1 MKFLIGL
8 LVASLAVGGV
18 LCVPAGS
25 PRDDAEVIDVPR
37 RHSYANSDESSAGE
51 PDFKDFKGVIDTGVG
66 YPFLQPHPLPFSF
79 NLGFFDAFEDI
90 FRRLR
95 SQLWS
100 STEDGLG
107 SFDSSKGNTTSTVK
121 VVDGHKI
128 EVNETVYGDAD
139 NLFKVRLVNIR
150 PLESGEEVDETPD
163 AKTPNGNP
171 VTSAPNKNAEESE
184 SDERREPLEK
194 NSYENEIK
202 HNIDDPEVKYH
213 TDPQPL
219 AHQLI
224 HEDTML
230 PITNEDNAANLN
242 AAFVT
247 DNSLEVADGNGKGN
261 AEQSSEEEIAEVV
274 EIDGNIE
281 AETNKSVNNSEIK
294 ATGMENL
301 ENTTAE
307 VEELTTAQATA
318 QDDVENNED
327 GELTI
332 ENNEETVANNS
343 RNESS
348 NSDAVAAAEAGDEE
362 AEAEAAT
369 DDYAT
374 NVEEAAAAVAA
385 DEATTEAEDDLR
397 AELDAENINETA
409 SDEAAAAGIDEVTEP
424 VKSTVDETAEWL
436 GEDADAVPGIDEV
449 DNDEPNEKRY
459 ANYANN
465 KNREDL
471 SSSDDEAEGEEVEM
485 NPGFDSEWGDLK
497 EDLARASNEQNDLSN
512 DIDAFEAV
520 PVDLSND
527 IAVNDI
533 AAANPDFP
541 TNPDAEVFDANA
553 LKNPGAVPMFEKLTI
568 SENAEPAK

>member
-18 LCVPAGS
+18 LCLPAGS
-25 PRDDAEVIDVPR
+25 PSDDAEVINVPR
-37 RHSYANSDESSAGE
+37 RHSTVDSDESSAGE
-51 PDFKDFKGVIDTGVG
+51 PDFKDFRGVIDTGVG

-90 FRRLR
+90 FRRLS
-95 SQLWS
+95 SQIWP
-100 STEDGLG
+100 STDELG
-107 SFDSSKGNTTSTVK
+107 AFDTSKGNTTSTVK

-150 PLESGEEVDETPD
+150 PLESGEDVAETPD
-163 AKTPNGNP
+163 AKAGNP
-171 VTSAPNKNAEESE
+171 VTSAPNKKNDESE

-202 HNIDDPEVKYH
+202 HNIDDPEVKY
-213 TDPQPL
+213 PL
-219 AHQLI
+219 AQLI
-224 HEDTML
+224 QDTML

-247 DNSLEVADGNGKGN
+247 DNSLEVAASKGS

-294 ATGMENL
+294 AGMENL
-301 ENTTAE
+301 ENTTTT
-307 VEELTTAQATA
+307 VEELTTTTAATPTT
-318 QDDVENNED
+318 QDAVEDEA
-327 GELTI
+327 LTI
-332 ENNEETVANNS
+332 ENNEETAANNS
-343 RNESS
+343 PNESS
-348 NSDAVAAAEAGDEE
+348 NTDDDAAAAEAAATE
-362 AEAEAAT
+362 AVAT
-369 DDYAT
+369 DDDAT
-374 NVEEAAAAVAA
+374 NVEVDAAAN
-385 DEATTEAEDDLR
+385 ETTTETADDLR
-397 AELDAENINETA
+397 AELDEENINETA
-409 SDEAAAAGIDEVTEP
+409 SGETAGIDEVTELA
-424 VKSTVDETAEWL
+424 KSVDDSAEWL
-436 GEDADAVPGIDEV
+436 GEDAAVAAPSDVGIDEV
-449 DNDEPNEKRY
+449 DNEPNEKRY

-471 SSSDDEAEGEEVEM
+471 SSSDDEAEGDEVEM
-485 NPGFDSEWGDLK
+485 SPGFDSEWGDLK
-497 EDLARASNEQNDLSN
+497 ADLARASNEQNDLSN
-512 DIDAFEAV
+512 DIDAYDAV

-533 AAANPDFP
+533 AAQNSDLAV
-541 TNPDAEVFDANA
+541 NPDAEVIDVNA
-553 LKNPGAVPMFEKLTI
+553 LKNPGAVPMFEKLSI
-568 SENAEPAK
+568 SEPASPAK

>member
-18 LCVPAGS
+18 LCVPARS
-25 PRDDAEVIDVPR
+25 PSDDAEVIDVPR
-37 RHSYANSDESSAGE
+37 RHSNDDSDESSGGE
-51 PDFKDFKGVIDTGVG
+51 PDFKDFRGVIDTGVG

-95 SQLWS
+95 NQIWS
-100 STEDGLG
+100 SSDDDLG
-107 SFDSSKGNTTSTVK
+107 AFDTSKGNTTSTVK

-150 PLESGEEVDETPD
+150 PLASGEEVDETPNSK
-163 AKTPNGNP
+163 APNP
-171 VTSAPNKNAEESE
+171 VTSAPNKKNDESE

-194 NSYENEIK
+194 NSYDNEIK
-202 HNIDDPEVKYH
+202 RNIDDPEVKY
-213 TDPQPL
+213 PL
-219 AHQLI
+219 AQLI
-224 HEDTML
+224 QDTML

-247 DNSLEVADGNGKGN
+247 DNSLEVAAGKGN
-261 AEQSSEEEIAEVV
+261 GEQSSEEEIAEVV

-294 ATGMENL
+294 AGMENL
-301 ENTTAE
+301 ENTTSA
-307 VEELTTAQATA
+307 VEELTTTIATPTT
-318 QDDVENNED
+318 QDDVANEA
-327 GELTI
+327 LTI
-332 ENNEETVANNS
+332 ENNEETAANNS
-343 RNESS
+343 PNESS
-348 NSDAVAAAEAGDEE
+348 NTDNAAAAIEAVAA
-362 AEAEAAT
+362 
-369 DDYAT
+369 DDDAT
-374 NVEEAAAAVAA
+374 NVEENAANEASTVAV
-385 DEATTEAEDDLR
+385 DDLR
-397 AELDAENINETA
+397 AELDEENINETA
-409 SDEAAAAGIDEVTEP
+409 SGETAGIDEVTEP
-424 VKSTVDETAEWL
+424 VKSVDDSAEWL
-436 GEDADAVPGIDEV
+436 GEDAVATPSADGIDEV
-449 DNDEPNEKRY
+449 DNEPNEKRY

-471 SSSDDEAEGEEVEM
+471 SSSDDEAEGDEVEM

-512 DIDAFEAV
+512 DIDAYDAV

-533 AAANPDFP
+533 AAVNPDFAA
-541 TNPDAEVFDANA
+541 NPDAEVFDVNA
-553 LKNPGAVPMFEKLTI
+553 LKNPGAMFEKLTI
-568 SENAEPAK
+568 SETANPAK